1 MENVQLEMQD
11 LDNSCELFQS
21 QIKGYD
27 ETSKDIAENC
37 ARFHQEL
44 AKLMDDYDAKDKHA
58 SLTTESFWQVIYSQ
72 NIYPK
77 WDKT

>member
-1 MENVQLEMQD
+1 METVQLDIQE
-11 LDNSCELFQS
+11 LDNKCELFQG

-27 ETSKDIAENC
+27 ETSKDIQENY

-44 AKLMDDYDAKDKHA
+44 AKLMNDYDVNKKHE
-58 SLTTESFWQVIYSQ
+58 SLTTESFWQVIYSK

-77 WDKT
+77 